1 MHYENV
7 SNDCRSSI
15 NSLTEDTVSPIVLHS
30 ITFICTLRQA
40 LKNKFANVKR
50 KTRYIKISNGLT
62 NPNPNI
68 KNVLD
73 IDSIKKLF
81 GVEEVKCA
89 LRKLKQNKASAID
102 SLTSEMMKCFN

>member
-30 ITFICTLRQA
+30 ITFMCTLRQA

-73 IDSIKKLF
+73 IDSIKKF
-81 GVEEVKCA
+81 FDVEEVKCA